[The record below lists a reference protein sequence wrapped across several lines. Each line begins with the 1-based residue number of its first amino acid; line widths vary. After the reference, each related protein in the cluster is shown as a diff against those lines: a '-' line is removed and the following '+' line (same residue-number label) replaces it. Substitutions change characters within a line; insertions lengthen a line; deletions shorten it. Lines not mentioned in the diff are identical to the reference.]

1 MADQHEKRFLPFTFP
16 QDILSQIALLLKFIE
31 TAADRFYAVLAP
43 ARWHWNFLREIFFS
57 LNSKKNFQN
66 DHIFLINLKHT

>member
-31 TAADRFYAVLAP
+31 TAADRFYV
-43 ARWHWNFLREIFFS
+43 IY
-57 LNSKKNFQN
+57 N
-66 DHIFLINLKHT
+66 DHTFLIIIEA

>member
-31 TAADRFYAVLAP
+31 NAADRFYAALAP
-43 ARWHWNFLREIFFS
+43 ARWHWNFLREIFFFVKF
-57 LNSKKNFQN
+57 LKKLFKMT
-66 DHIFLINLKHT
+66 IYF